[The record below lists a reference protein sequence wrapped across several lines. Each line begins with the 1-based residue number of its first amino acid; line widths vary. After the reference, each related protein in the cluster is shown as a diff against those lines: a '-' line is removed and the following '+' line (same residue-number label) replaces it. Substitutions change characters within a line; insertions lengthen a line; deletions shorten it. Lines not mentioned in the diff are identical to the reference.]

1 MFDDTWII
9 GRRCALSTLVSRRA
23 IARFGVKTT
32 MLAGLASLAAGQL
45 VLSRLTDDSA
55 YLTHVLP
62 GLILTPFGGALVFPA
77 VSVGMTSA
85 VTAVDRG
92 LAGGLIPTAQQVGN
106 FVLVFTAID
115 THQRSSTCTVN
126 VGIAECHLPSCSP
139 RRSPPATSIDH
150 GRR

>member
-1 MFDDTWII
+1 
-9 GRRCALSTLVSRRA
+9 
-23 IARFGVKTT
+23 

-55 YLTHVLP
+55 YLTQVLP

-92 LAGGLIPTAQQVGN
+92 LAAGSSRRPSRSA
-106 FVLVFTAID
+106 ARSSSRCW
-115 THQRSSTCTVN
+115 QRS
-126 VGIAECHLPSCSP
+126 P
-139 RRSPPATSIDH
+139 RARPAHGSLVEGYRTSYLVAAGFIVVT
-150 GRR
+150 GVFVAFSSMRPASA